1 MINKGDNKM
10 NDDLYQMFY
19 FKYLYLKKYGNLD
32 VTSFYEY
39 LDKLEK
45 DGIIIINKG

>member
-1 MINKGDNKM
+1 MK
-10 NDDLYQMFY
+10 DDLYQMFY
-19 FKYLYLKKYGNLD
+19 FKYLYLKKYKGLN

-45 DGIIIINKG
+45 EGIIIINKE